1 MINDGIHSPTLN
13 RLRQR
18 RALIGNRLGSPLAD
32 AAMIFGYVTSAL
44 AVKGLALDTVGFNP
58 FFAPA
63 GVMFFWFMFRGSTG
77 LVAALIARVI
87 TDFVVYGV
95 RENISETIVTGLVVI
110 GVLFGGAQVT
120 LSRTGKLDR
129 LRDSGWFMS
138 TGCVLTPAVLA
149 FSVGVVQVAFGADAN
164 VIGRSLQAFFVGDAI
179 AIATVTPV
187 LAYLTGLWPAFL
199 DIDRPRSTT
208 SDRFFGQNDSPAT
221 QITRVWAAESAH
233 LDGRTSRVEGTI
245 QAMSIVLIP
254 LIVFGLGAQ
263 SQNEARPWIALSV
276 LPCLWVALRRNSL
289 VAQFA
294 SLTTIVVL
302 TVLARIR
309 FTEDVLFL
317 QVEAVMLAGSFATLY
332 AVGIG
337 RAQRR
342 RSIAERQVARQH
354 FTRDRIDQVTG
365 LLNRIGVLDEI
376 ERSPRDSGLIR
387 LAIDRFEALSEGIPN
402 TDTERVINE
411 VATRTLAASP
421 GCLVGRV
428 EENSL
433 TVVVPSSAG
442 IEPIQL
448 AARIVQA
455 IADTR
460 MLSVEPD
467 ALHLPV
473 TVSAGVAVGLRA
485 DDKPEDLLRHAKIA
499 VNRASGAGG
508 NRVSVFDQQWREE
521 AEARHDVL
529 SALRDALDRDSQ
541 IHLAY
546 QPIVRLSDRRI
557 VGAEALVRWRL
568 TDGSIRPPAEFIP
581 IAESSGLIADLGDL
595 VFRLAVAQLA
605 DWMPHLTPVGP
616 AELDGLAALGPEID
630 SFDFW
635 LHVNL
640 SPRQLENPNLAEVLR
655 AHCIDASV
663 STNHIC
669 LELVETDLSTDP
681 EYAAGNL
688 QTLRDVGFH
697 LALDDFGTGFSNV
710 SWLSRFPI
718 DALKID
724 RAFIE
729 GMAIREGDGAIVE
742 LIINLANQL
751 KLSVS
756 AEGIELPEQVTALQ
770 AFGCPL
776 GQGYLF
782 SRPIPP
788 ADFLA
793 MVLSQG
799 DGVQTPGS
807 AGSES
812 AGSAGSVWPGPDSPG
827 RGGIVNGNVDGIAS
841 TTNPE

>member
-1 MINDGIHSPTLN
+1 
-13 RLRQR
+13 
-18 RALIGNRLGSPLAD
+18 
-32 AAMIFGYVTSAL
+32 
-44 AVKGLALDTVGFNP
+44 LALNSIGFNP

-63 GVMFFWFMFRGSTG
+63 GVMFFWFMARGHRG
-77 LVAALIARVI
+77 LVAAIVARWI
-87 TDFVVYGV
+87 TDFAVYNV
-95 RENISETIVTGLVVI
+95 REDVPETIVTGLVAVGVI
-110 GVLFGGAQVT
+110 YCGAHLT
-120 LSRTGKLDR
+120 TARTGKLDH

-138 TGCVLTPAVLA
+138 VGCVLTPAALA
-149 FSVGVVQVAFGADAN
+149 AFVGCVHVAFGAD
-164 VIGRSLQAFFVGDAI
+164 VSVTGRSVQAFFIGDAI
-179 AIATVTPV
+179 AIAAVTPV
-187 LAYLTGLWPAFL
+187 LAYLTGLWPAFVDSDSSALAPSNSRFL
-199 DIDRPRSTT
+199 DK
-208 SDRFFGQNDSPAT
+208 NDPSVLAGPAF
-221 QITRVWAAESAH
+221 WARERADV
-233 LDGRTSRVEGTI
+233 DGRSSRLEGTL
-245 QAMSIVLIP
+245 QAISIVLIP
-254 LIVFGLGAQ
+254 LIVFGLG
-263 SQNEARPWIALSV
+263 SDSKNEARPWIALSV

-289 VAQFA
+289 IAQLA

-332 AVGIG
+332 AVGVG

-342 RSIAERQVARQH
+342 RAVAERQVSRQR

-365 LLNRIGVLDEI
+365 LLNRVGIIDEI
-376 ERSPRDSGLIR
+376 ERSPLDSALIR
-387 LAIDRFEALSEGIPN
+387 ISIDRFEALSEGIAN

-411 VATRTLAASP
+411 VATRTLAAAPRCS
-421 GCLVGRV
+421 VGRV

-433 TVVVPSSAG
+433 SVVVPSSAG
-442 IEPIQL
+442 VDAVQL
-448 AARIVQA
+448 ANRIVQT
-455 IADTR
+455 IAAAR
-460 MLSVEPD
+460 VLAVEPD
-467 ALHLPV
+467 ALYLPV

-508 NRVSVFDQQWREE
+508 NRVSIFDQSWREE
-521 AEARHDVL
+521 AETRHGIL
-529 SALRDALDRDSQ
+529 SALRDALDATDQ

-546 QPIVRLSDRRI
+546 QPIVRLSDQRI

-568 TDGSIRPPAEFIP
+568 SDGSIRPPAEFIA
-581 IAESSGLIADLGDL
+581 IAEKSGLIAELGDL

-605 DWMPHLTPVGP
+605 EWMPYLSLVGP
-616 AELDGLAALGPEID
+616 ATLDNVPPLSPEVD

-640 SPRQLENPNLAEVLR
+640 SPRQLEDPNLATVLQ
-655 AHCIDASV
+655 AHCQKAGV
-663 STNHIC
+663 LTNHLC

-681 EYAAGNL
+681 EYATRIL

-724 RAFIE
+724 RAFVE
-729 GMAIREGDGAIVE
+729 GMSIRDGDGAIVE

-756 AEGIELPEQVTALQ
+756 AEGIEQPEQVMALQ

-782 SRPIPP
+782 SVPIPP

-793 MVLSQG
+793 MVMSQSG
-799 DGVQTPGS
+799 EVQTPGS
-807 AGSES
+807 AGS
-812 AGSAGSVWPGPDSPG
+812 DSSEFVG
-827 RGGIVNGNVDGIAS
+827 DVDGTVDGTNS
-841 TTNPE
+841 TTSPE